1 MRRRD
6 VSSEELARIIRL
18 RDENA
23 SWLKIQRETG
33 VPRRIA
39 QRAYVQW
46 GRSQAREELK
56 EARKDVAAQ
65 AFREHMDSLVTLA
78 TSFVMNLK
86 VPHLPELMDKNSEPF
101 FVWLWEQ
108 DLLQRRLFISSLDA
122 KEAAPLVARPIVDP
136 QSYRRETELLFESLQ
151 EHTRGEGVRW
161 EALKEWERARDNCK
175 RVLDKLREESRAVVS
190 NSPNHEQETNF
201 LQRVKEGSRENDPA
215 KQMAEVVLRVMWRA
229 ILRDKLDEEGP
240 WFEMVSRRMGS
251 PEDWDIIVKSKGD
264 EKVLTFIGETN
275 MGLAE
280 TVTHICELVAN
291 NLYKG
296 DMVQQLHNQVHRMK
310 KASDELHDMLNQVK
324 LRPMILR
331 TRCDLCPA

>member
-6 VSSEELARIIRL
+6 ISSEELARIIRL

-23 SWLKIQRETG
+23 SWLKIQREAG

-78 TSFVMNLK
+78 TFFVMNLK
-86 VPHLPELMDKNSEPF
+86 VPHLPELMDNSEQF
-101 FVWLWEQ
+101 SRGLFEG
-108 DLLQRRLFISSLDA
+108 DLLQRGPYISPLHA
-122 KEAAPLVARPIVDP
+122 EEAYAPFTPRPVVDP
-136 QSYRRETELLFESLQ
+136 QSYRREKELLFESLKV
-151 EHTRGEGVRW
+151 HTRGEGVRW
-161 EALKEWERARDNCK
+161 EALKEWEQARDNCK
-175 RVLDKLREESRAVVS
+175 RVLDKLREETGEVVN
-190 NSPNHEQETNF
+190 NSLIQERETNF

-215 KQMAEVVLRVMWRA
+215 KQMVEVVLRVMWRA
-229 ILRDKLDEEGP
+229 ILRDKLDEEGH
-240 WFEMVSRRMGS
+240 WFQTVPRRMGP
-251 PEDWDIIVKSKGD
+251 PEDIDIIVKSKDD

-280 TVTHICELVAN
+280 TVTRICELVAN

-296 DMVQQLHNQVHRMK
+296 DTVQQLHNEVHKMK
-310 KASDELHDMLNQVK
+310 KASDELHDMLNAVK

>member
-1 MRRRD
+1 M
-6 VSSEELARIIRL
+6 IIRL
-18 RDENA
+18 RHENA

-33 VPRRIA
+33 VPRRIG

-46 GRSQAREELK
+46 ARSQAREELK

-78 TSFVMNLK
+78 TSFVMNLE
-86 VPHLPELMDKNSEPF
+86 VPHLPELMDKNSEQF

-108 DLLQRRLFISSLDA
+108 DLLQRRLYLSSLDA

-136 QSYRRETELLFESLQ
+136 RSYRRETELLFVSLPA
-151 EHTRGEGVRW
+151 HTRGEGVRW

-190 NSPNHEQETNF
+190 NSLNQERETNL
-201 LQRVKEGSRENDPA
+201 LQRVKEGSREDDPV
-215 KQMAEVVLRVMWRA
+215 KQVAEVVLRQIWGA
-229 ILRDKLDEEGP
+229 TIGDKLDEEGP
-240 WFEMVSRRMGS
+240 LFETVLRGKGI
-251 PEDWDIIVKSKGD
+251 PQEINVKSRDETIFTFFGD
-264 EKVLTFIGETN
+264 TN
-275 MGLAE
+275 KSLADR
-280 TVTHICELVAN
+280 VTHICNLVAN
-291 NLYKG
+291 NLRKG
-296 DMVQQLHNQVHRMK
+296 DMVQQLHNEVHRMK
-310 KASDELHDMLNQVK
+310 KASDELHDMLNPVK